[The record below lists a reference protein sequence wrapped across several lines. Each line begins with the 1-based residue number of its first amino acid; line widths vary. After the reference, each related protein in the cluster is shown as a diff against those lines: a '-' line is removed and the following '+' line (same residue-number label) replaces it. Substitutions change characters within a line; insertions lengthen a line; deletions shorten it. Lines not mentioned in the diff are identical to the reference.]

1 MKPIASKGFWFA
13 ASFLLVFG
21 LVRVVL
27 DVTAS
32 EKESSEATASSTSA
46 ETADSAE
53 STEGE
58 QKHDILGK
66 PAPNFQLESVDGGKV
81 SLSDFKGKVV
91 VLDFWAVW
99 CGPCQDSMP
108 FFQKLQDEYGSKGL
122 EVVGLHVDDRM
133 PSKEEVQQYL
143 KEGNIRYRNLV
154 STTEVDDGFI
164 IFAMP
169 TTYLID
175 RKGVVRKRH
184 IGFNPETAPEKLEKD
199 VRELLGLD

>member
-32 EKESSEATASSTSA
+32 ENEEPSEEAESSATT
-46 ETADSAE
+46 ETAE
-53 STEGE
+53 EGA
-58 QKHDILGK
+58 QSHDILGK
-66 PAPNFQLESVDGGKV
+66 PAPNFRLESVDGGKV

-108 FFQKLQDEYGSKGL
+108 FFQKLQDEYGTKGL

-133 PSKEEVQQYL
+133 PPREDVQQYL

-154 STTEVDDGFI
+154 STTEVDDGFV

-184 IGFNPETAPEKLEKD
+184 IGFNPKTAPEKLEKD